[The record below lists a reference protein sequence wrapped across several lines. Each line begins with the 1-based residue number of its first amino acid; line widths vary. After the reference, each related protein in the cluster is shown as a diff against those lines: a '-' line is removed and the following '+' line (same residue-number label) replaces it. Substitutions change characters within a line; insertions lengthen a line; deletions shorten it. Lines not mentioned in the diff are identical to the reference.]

1 VQPFCFISVLYTK
14 PARKAEVTKEKIIY
28 KTKILKNK
36 NMKTSIKTLI
46 ALTITTLA
54 LTLSAASVKAANP
67 NQVTILTEVKKVD
80 KISVA
85 GNVELI
91 LVQSADE
98 SVKVYDS
105 YFSKNAL
112 VQQKDGELRIS
123 SFNKEVLTVV
133 VYVKNLSSI
142 TASGNSTIKT
152 AGKFN
157 TLSLEVTLKDKATA
171 VLNTNTVDLYA
182 NLNGQS
188 NLSLTGT
195 TFTYNAIISSVA
207 AVNMSQ
213 FTASTTNIQ
222 SKSKSIAV
230 VKSQKAITKLEEL
243 SLLENS

>member
-1 VQPFCFISVLYTK
+1 
-14 PARKAEVTKEKIIY
+14 
-28 KTKILKNK
+28 
-36 NMKTSIKTLI
+36 MKTSIKTLI

-67 NQVTILTEVKKVD
+67 NQVTILTEVKKVN

-123 SFNKEVLTVV
+123 SFNNEVLTVV

-222 SKSKSIAV
+222 SKSNSIAV
-230 VKSQKAITKLEEL
+230 VKSPKTITTLEEL

>member
-1 VQPFCFISVLYTK
+1 
-14 PARKAEVTKEKIIY
+14 
-28 KTKILKNK
+28 
-36 NMKTSIKTLI
+36 MKTSIKTLI

>member
-1 VQPFCFISVLYTK
+1 
-14 PARKAEVTKEKIIY
+14 
-28 KTKILKNK
+28 
-36 NMKTSIKTLI
+36 MKTSIKTLI

-123 SFNKEVLTVV
+123 SFNIEVLTVV

-230 VKSQKAITKLEEL
+230 VKSQKAITTLEEL

>member
-1 VQPFCFISVLYTK
+1 
-14 PARKAEVTKEKIIY
+14 
-28 KTKILKNK
+28 
-36 NMKTSIKTLI
+36 MKTSIKTLI

-213 FTASTTNIQ
+213 FTASTTDIQ

-230 VKSQKAITKLEEL
+230 VKSKKAITKLE
-243 SLLENS
+243 

>member
-1 VQPFCFISVLYTK
+1 
-14 PARKAEVTKEKIIY
+14 
-28 KTKILKNK
+28 
-36 NMKTSIKTLI
+36 MKTSIKTLI
-46 ALTITTLA
+46 ALTLSTVA
-54 LTLSAASVKAANP
+54 LTLSTVSVKAANP
-67 NQVTILTEVKKVD
+67 KQVTVLAEVKKVN
-80 KISVA
+80 KINVS

-91 LVQSADE
+91 LVQSTDE

-112 VQQKDGELRIS
+112 VQQKDGELRVS
-123 SFNKEVLTVV
+123 SFNNEVLTVV

-142 TASGNSTIKT
+142 TASGNSIIKT

-157 TLSLEVTLKDKATA
+157 TLSLEVTLKDKASA
-171 VLNTNTVDLYA
+171 ILNTNTVDLYA

-195 TFTYNAIISSVA
+195 TLTYNAIMSSIS

-222 SKSKSIAV
+222 SKNNNIVSK
-230 VKSQKAITKLEEL
+230 KSTKAIATLEEL
-243 SLLENS
+243 SILENS